1 MAQGRPSWAMRRRLI
16 NITLLFCAFCVLWI
30 MIRGDARSVN
40 EMIVMC
46 SFGLAA
52 STLGA
57 YVFGAVWD
65 DRNVMRI
72 LGPKAYETKTPAA
85 EADPSVPPE
94 SYKEGS

>member
-1 MAQGRPSWAMRRRLI
+1 MRRPSWAVRRRLI
-16 NITLLFCAFCVLWI
+16 NITLFFCAFCVLWI
-30 MIRGDARSVN
+30 MIRGDGRSVH

-72 LGPKAYETKTPAA
+72 LGPKAYDNGEAKP
-85 EADPSVPPE
+85 ADPSQPPE
-94 SYKEGS
+94 SYKGGGS